1 MQGEDRSALLQQ
13 MRDFGVVPVVAINRA
28 EDAIQLGQALL
39 SGGLPCAEIT
49 FRTDAAEE
57 AIQRI
62 ASELPEIL
70 IGAGTVLNV
79 EQAERAI
86 SAGARFIVSPGF
98 DKKVVSWCLEQ
109 DILVTPGVATPTE
122 INMALDH
129 GLTILKFFP
138 AEALGGVKTLKAISA
153 PYVNV
158 KFIPTGGVNL
168 ENLAEYLRLPSVHA
182 CGGSW
187 LVKRSLIDAGD
198 FDEITRR
205 VRGALEVVHQ
215 IRTEGAGS

>member
-1 MQGEDRSALLQQ
+1 MQGEDKSAILQQ
-13 MRDFGVVPVVAINRA
+13 MRDFGVVPVVAIAKA
-28 EDAIQLGQALL
+28 EDATHLGQALL
-39 SGGLPCAEIT
+39 DGGLPCAEIT
-49 FRTDAAEE
+49 FRTAAAEE
-57 AIQRI
+57 AIKRI

-70 IGAGTVLNV
+70 VGAGTVLNI
-79 EQAERAI
+79 EQAERAV

-98 DKKVVSWCLEQ
+98 DAKVVSWCLEQ
-109 DILVTPGVATPTE
+109 GVVVTPGVATPTE
-122 INMALDH
+122 INMALNH
-129 GLTILKFFP
+129 GLSILKFFP

-168 ENLAEYLRLPSVHA
+168 ENLAEYLRVPSVHA

-187 LVKRSLIDAGD
+187 LVKRNLIDAGD

-205 VRGALEVVHQ
+205 VKEALEVVHQ
-215 IRTEGAGS
+215 VRMEGAGS

>member
-1 MQGEDRSALLQQ
+1 MQGEDKFAILQQ
-13 MRDFGVVPVVAINRA
+13 LRDFGVVPVVAINQA
-28 EDAIQLGQALL
+28 EDAIPLGQALL

-49 FRTDAAEE
+49 FRTAAAEE

-70 IGAGTVLNV
+70 IGAGTVLNI
-79 EQAERAI
+79 EQAERAV
-86 SAGARFIVSPGF
+86 SAGARFIVS
-98 DKKVVSWCLEQ
+98 
-109 DILVTPGVATPTE
+109 
-122 INMALDH
+122 
-129 GLTILKFFP
+129 
-138 AEALGGVKTLKAISA
+138 

-168 ENLAEYLRLPSVHA
+168 ENLADYLRLPSVHA

-187 LVKRSLIDAGD
+187 LVKRSLIGAGD

-205 VRGALEVVHQ
+205 AREALEVVHQ
-215 IRTEGAGS
+215 VRTEGGGL

>member
-1 MQGEDRSALLQQ
+1 MQGEGTSAILGQ
-13 MRDFGVVPVVAINRA
+13 MRDFGVVPVVAIARA
-28 EDAIQLGQALL
+28 EDAPHLGQALL
-39 SGGLPCAEIT
+39 DGGLPCAEIT

-57 AIQRI
+57 AIKRI
-62 ASELPEIL
+62 ASELPEIFV
-70 IGAGTVLNV
+70 GAGTVLNV

-98 DKKVVSWCLEQ
+98 DEKVVTWCLEHGVV
-109 DILVTPGVATPTE
+109 ITPGIATPTE

-138 AEALGGVKTLKAISA
+138 AEALGGIKTLKAISA
-153 PYVNV
+153 PYVDV

-205 VRGALEVVHQ
+205 AREALEVVHQ
-215 IRTEGAGS
+215 VRMEGAVP